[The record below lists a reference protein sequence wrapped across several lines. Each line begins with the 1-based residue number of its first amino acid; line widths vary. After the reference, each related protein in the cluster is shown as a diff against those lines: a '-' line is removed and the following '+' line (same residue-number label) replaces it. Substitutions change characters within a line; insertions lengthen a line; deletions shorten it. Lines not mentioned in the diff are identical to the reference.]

1 MPSLLEQGL
10 SLPIS
15 PPLHTQR
22 RSRVAEE
29 EVEVVKEE
37 EGEEGEEE
45 EEAGGGGV
53 GGSCGQ
59 VGKLGANSLR
69 D

>member
-15 PPLHTQR
+15 LLLHTQR

-29 EVEVVKEE
+29 EVEVVEGEKGKEE
-37 EGEEGEEE
+37 EVGE
-45 EEAGGGGV
+45 GG

>member
-15 PPLHTQR
+15 LLLHTQR

-29 EVEVVKEE
+29 EVEGEKGKEE
-37 EGEEGEEE
+37 EVGE
-45 EEAGGGGV
+45 GG